1 MNLNLS
7 ILQKIYKLLSK
18 KQTISFFI
26 LLIILL
32 IGSVLEIVGIGSIP
46 IFISLLLDPET
57 IIDKLGYI
65 NFLYIKEIENIS
77 TDKLIFL
84 SSILIIIFFIIK
96 NLFLTFAIYYQGSF
110 VRDIKIELSKKIF
123 ENYLSA
129 NYLFFL
135 SRNSSIII
143 RTIIVDIGNS
153 TIFILNI
160 INLLRETL
168 ILVSI
173 ICLLLIVNLEVAVGL
188 FLFFSIFTFIYYL
201 LTQKKLYSRSKIIQI
216 LSSSLL
222 KTVNETI
229 GSIKEIILLNARK
242 KQFEEFTNNISKSEK
257 LTLINYIIKSLPR
270 YFLEFLIVSV
280 MMLIISI
287 YILQGQA
294 INEIIPFLSLIVI
307 SALRLV
313 PSFNSISNA
322 LSVQKTTL
330 PHLNHMF
337 EEFSIL
343 KKINQKKIKKKIEL
357 KKSIKLKKINFSY
370 PHTKN
375 KILKNFNIEIQKGQ
389 KIGIIG
395 KSGTG
400 KSTLL
405 NIILGLIKP
414 TKGNIHI
421 DDKIINFNN
430 SYWGDTVGYVPQD
443 IYLLDNT
450 IKNNIT
456 FGIKE
461 NDIDKK
467 LLIDVCKRAQ
477 IYDYISHLPKKFE
490 TYVGENGHNLSVGQ
504 KQRLGIARILY
515 RKPKIIV
522 LDEATSSLDYQN
534 EKKFVDG
541 IFKFNP
547 DLTIIFVSH
556 KISALKKCE
565 KIYDLNKLKYI
576 KRKK

>member
-7 ILQKIYKLLSK
+7 ILKKIYKLLSK
-18 KQTISFFI
+18 KQTISFLILLFI
-26 LLIILL
+26 LLV
-32 IGSVLEIVGIGSIP
+32 GSMLEIVGISSIP

-57 IIDKLGYI
+57 IIDKLSYI
-65 NFLYIKEIENIS
+65 NFLYIEEIENIS

-84 SSILIIIFFIIK
+84 SSILIIIFFILK

-123 ENYLSA
+123 ESYLSA

-160 INLLRETL
+160 INLLRE
-168 ILVSI
+168 ILVLVAI

-188 FLFFSIFTFIYYL
+188 FLFFSIFNFIYYL

-287 YILQGQA
+287 YILQGQV
-294 INEIIPFLSLIVI
+294 INEIFPFLSLIVI

-343 KKINQKKIKKKIEL
+343 KKINQKKIKKKIEI
-357 KKSIKLKKINFSY
+357 KKNIKIKKINFSY

-375 KILKNFNIEIQKGQ
+375 KILKNFDIEIQKGQ

-565 KIYDLNKLKYI
+565 MIYDLNKLKYI
-576 KRKK
+576 KHKK

>member
-7 ILQKIYKLLSK
+7 ILKKIYKLLSK
-18 KQTISFFI
+18 KQTISFLILLFI
-26 LLIILL
+26 LLV
-32 IGSVLEIVGIGSIP
+32 GSMLEIVGISSIP

-57 IIDKLGYI
+57 IIDKLSYI
-65 NFLYIKEIENIS
+65 NFLYIEEIENIS

-84 SSILIIIFFIIK
+84 SSILIIIFFILK

-123 ENYLSA
+123 ESYLSA

-160 INLLRETL
+160 INLLRE
-168 ILVSI
+168 ILVLVAI

-287 YILQGQA
+287 YILQGQV
-294 INEIIPFLSLIVI
+294 INEIIPPFFTNLGSCVRTSLRACI
-307 SALRLV
+307 S
-313 PSFNSISNA
+313 
-322 LSVQKTTL
+322 
-330 PHLNHMF
+330 
-337 EEFSIL
+337 
-343 KKINQKKIKKKIEL
+343 
-357 KKSIKLKKINFSY
+357 
-370 PHTKN
+370 
-375 KILKNFNIEIQKGQ
+375 
-389 KIGIIG
+389 
-395 KSGTG
+395 
-400 KSTLL
+400 
-405 NIILGLIKP
+405 
-414 TKGNIHI
+414 
-421 DDKIINFNN
+421 
-430 SYWGDTVGYVPQD
+430 
-443 IYLLDNT
+443 
-450 IKNNIT
+450 
-456 FGIKE
+456 
-461 NDIDKK
+461 
-467 LLIDVCKRAQ
+467 
-477 IYDYISHLPKKFE
+477 
-490 TYVGENGHNLSVGQ
+490 
-504 KQRLGIARILY
+504 
-515 RKPKIIV
+515 
-522 LDEATSSLDYQN
+522 
-534 EKKFVDG
+534 
-541 IFKFNP
+541 
-547 DLTIIFVSH
+547 
-556 KISALKKCE
+556 
-565 KIYDLNKLKYI
+565 
-576 KRKK
+576 